1 MSAIA
6 HIVQPPQP
14 APCWPAEQVRRHSIE
29 VPEDTKRSQP
39 PRAVPVEPKPPKAA
53 PVKAAPVKA
62 KPARARKPR
71 KMAGLS
77 PRQAQALELLAES
90 GCAKRVAEAMGI
102 SAQRV
107 SQLLATAT
115 KRLGTTTR
123 WETIMAW
130 KDAQC

>member
-29 VPEDTKRSQP
+29 VPEDAERLKPLTP
-39 PRAVPVEPKPPKAA
+39 PKVVKPVEPEPPKPA
-53 PVKAAPVKA
+53 KA

-77 PRQAQALELLAES
+77 PRQAQALELLAAS

-115 KRLGTTTR
+115 KRLGTATR

-130 KDAQC
+130 KDAPC

>member
-90 GCAKRVAEAMGI
+90 GCAK
-102 SAQRV
+102 
-107 SQLLATAT
+107 LATAT